1 MNKDKCRSA
10 LLKIETILFELS
22 EEDKDY
28 VECCKLTEKQLK
40 QVEMND
46 GK

>member
-28 VECCKLTEKQLK
+28 VINRLI
-40 QVEMND
+40 
-46 GK
+46 